1 MTRGD
6 TIRTRINFRRH
17 QEPSCSVLVLRVLC
31 SLVDME
37 ADGLST
43 WAFWKGGHVNAGV
56 ASLWQA
62 FAAGGWAVS
71 SGAMVSI
78 QANS

>member
-1 MTRGD
+1 M
-6 TIRTRINFRRH
+6 
-17 QEPSCSVLVLRVLC
+17 LVLRALY

-37 ADGLST
+37 ADGLSG
-43 WAFWKGGHVNAGV
+43 WAYWKGGHVNAGV

-71 SGAMVSI
+71 SGAKVRL
-78 QANS
+78 QASSYSSLIFVGE